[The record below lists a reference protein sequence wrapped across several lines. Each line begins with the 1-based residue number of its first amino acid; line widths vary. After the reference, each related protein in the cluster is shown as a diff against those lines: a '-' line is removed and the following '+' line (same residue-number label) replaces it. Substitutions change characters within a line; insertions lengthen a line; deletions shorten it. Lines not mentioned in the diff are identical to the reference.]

1 MRSPNVSPH
10 HIPAREGVS
19 GDIAL
24 PVALKRHPYFLPS
37 LFMFVNGDKLS
48 NLSESLTLAK
58 YLKIAKCLE
67 MFVETE
73 VNTASKIMDIN
84 NFLAHSRLMM
94 SGLITTL

>member
-24 PVALKRHPYFLPS
+24 ALKRHPYFLPS
-37 LFMFVNGDKLS
+37 LFMFVNGDKLP
-48 NLSESLTLAK
+48 NLSESLAVAK

-94 SGLITTL
+94 SGLITAL